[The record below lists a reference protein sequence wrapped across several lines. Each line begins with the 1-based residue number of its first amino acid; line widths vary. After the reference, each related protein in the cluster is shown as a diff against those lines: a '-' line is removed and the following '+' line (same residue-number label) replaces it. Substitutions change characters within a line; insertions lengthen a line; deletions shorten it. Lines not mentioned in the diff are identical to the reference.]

1 MKINSTRRGINTTVG
16 ELIATIS
23 EVAFE
28 NTTDVKEA
36 YALTGLVLMEILK
49 SASFKSEVVDQH
61 ILASRYLH

>member
-49 SASFKSEVVDQH
+49 SASFKSEVVGQH